1 MTKFA
6 TGAAGA
12 LTLALAFG
20 GPAQAQD
27 QVDQLLLPTPAPPA
41 VVNDGEAYHRAD
53 DSEQD
58 PAEVRTTQALNDE
71 IVSRNTLAENQE
83 RVERAAFEDERARHE
98 QAMAVSLQAR
108 LDYEEGLRQSEAARL
123 QWEADRARWEAD
135 VRACQAGDRRRCAP
149 ARD

>member
-41 VVNDGEAYHRAD
+41 VATDG
-53 DSEQD
+53 
-58 PAEVRTTQALNDE
+58 
-71 IVSRNTLAENQE
+71 
-83 RVERAAFEDERARHE
+83 
-98 QAMAVSLQAR
+98 
-108 LDYEEGLRQSEAARL
+108 
-123 QWEADRARWEAD
+123 EAD